1 MPRLFLPALLLL
13 IATLTLSTSTGLQ
26 AIVIRH
32 DTGYAQHLA
41 SESQFPAV
49 FWLEQREQRKV
60 CVATLIAPQWAITAA
75 HCVEETGLKFAMDAS
90 ERFAVHI
97 ATDSVL
103 IDKVVIHPNY
113 QFREMPE
120 STALEVDLALLHL
133 SQPVLATTPLSLYR
147 SADEI
152 DQVATFLG
160 WGYFGIGTTGMQID
174 DGRMRQAQNRVVDAT
189 GSRLR
194 FDFDDPRDS
203 AALALPMEGLPG
215 LGDSGGPAL
224 LRSGNGF
231 ALAGV
236 AVGEVSAAI
245 GEGRE
250 LGRYGAVA
258 VYERLSAHLVWIE
271 ASMAAFDAFER

>member
-1 MPRLFLPALLLL
+1 VPKILLPTLLLL
-13 IATLTLSTSTGLQ
+13 TLSISTGLQ

-32 DTGYAQHLA
+32 DTGYARHLA

-49 FWLEQREQRKV
+49 FWLEKRDQRKI
-60 CVATLIAPQWAITAA
+60 CVATLIDAQWAITAA
-75 HCVEETGLKFAMDAS
+75 HCVEETGLKRAMDAS
-90 ERFAVHI
+90 ESFAVHI
-97 ATDSVL
+97 ANASVL
-103 IDKVVIHPNY
+103 IDEVVIHPSY
-113 QFREMPE
+113 RFRKIPE
-120 STALEVDLALLHL
+120 SIALEVDLALLHL
-133 SQPVLATTPLSLYR
+133 SQPVLSPAPLSLYR
-147 SADEI
+147 SADEF

-160 WGYFGIGTTGMQID
+160 WGYFGIGTTGMQLD

-203 AALALPMEGLPG
+203 AALALPLEGLPG

-231 ALAGV
+231 ELAGV
-236 AVGEVSAAI
+236 AVGEVSAAV
-245 GEGRE
+245 GVGQE

-258 VYERLSAHLVWIE
+258 VYERLSAHLDWIE
-271 ASMAAFDAFER
+271 ASIATFDDYER